1 MTTLLKNYFS
11 LGNKKVM
18 TKMLLPLLELTIINF
33 LSTTLNLGIILKKPQ
48 IENAKNISSQ
58 KNISLKRQL
67 R

>member
-1 MTTLLKNYFS
+1 
-11 LGNKKVM
+11 
-18 TKMLLPLLELTIINF
+18 MLLPLLELTIINF

-48 IENAKNISSQ
+48 LENAKNISSQ

>member
-1 MTTLLKNYFS
+1 
-11 LGNKKVM
+11 M

-33 LSTTLNLGIILKKPQ
+33 LSTNLNSGITLKKPQ

-58 KNISLKRQL
+58 KDISLKRQL